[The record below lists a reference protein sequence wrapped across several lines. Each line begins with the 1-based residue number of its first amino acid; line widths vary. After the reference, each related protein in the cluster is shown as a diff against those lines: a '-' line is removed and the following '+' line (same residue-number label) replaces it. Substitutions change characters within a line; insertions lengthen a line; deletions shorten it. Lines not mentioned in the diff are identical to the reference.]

1 MKKFFILALT
11 LLAGCLAITSCKKDK
26 VKDPEPEISKP
37 ADNGITIS
45 PEDWHDVPQSGCTLE
60 LGDISLTVPS
70 NTFSGDTKLSVTK
83 LKGGSYYGTY
93 EASGFYYITVP
104 PKVNQSISVKLTP
117 SKKGTK
123 VQYTALAPFHRKSSD
138 EDITGGIDLDCSY
151 DNGECTVKLPTSTN
165 DDGGSNLWI
174 IVGLVEDKSN
184 SSSGGAAIRKM
195 TDLTETPAGQ
205 VKNVKWHYTVD
216 TWWWLTRSEA
226 EMTKMN
232 KLTDSLTLVITDA
245 ITKIHDLGFV
255 LDEERNIPICF
266 IREPKKLDNF
276 GNFDQSFWSDSKS
289 TVELNLS
296 ALEKS
301 DDPKVWGRTC
311 IHEILHYFQAD
322 YDKRSPQVKKFG
334 GEEDVLN
341 EAAAV
346 WVEQFMNDGQLDA
359 TFVAGHIPD
368 FLRGYYTFDTKAKY
382 SEQGYGMSSM
392 LYYLT
397 NPSLRK
403 PVVEDGINK
412 NSIVELF
419 QLWKNNP
426 EYRGTS
432 YLTLTKWFTSHN
444 SFFTEYEYDK
454 FLLAVLT
461 GKVFDLA
468 KSGKGDISGFDGSGN
483 VYSFNCD
490 RSHTYPTRTCLG
502 LGCAI
507 DLGNVKDRT
516 SFAGKEIIIKQEKPN
531 VKTYLIV
538 DDDQCRYECYKTPA
552 TSDNPLVI
560 KGEEI
565 DKLIPGAHLTDLY
578 FVTINTY
585 GAKKDFAVS
594 CTVQDQKEKVTLPDV
609 SKICGVDFFSD
620 VDMGTADNHSSL
632 IFNRSFDK
640 RNSYHD
646 DIITVNETTNGFTI
660 TAIREES
667 WCNESLYVEVN
678 TKGSTPIVT
687 KVTITSDN
695 ADNTESPSNISM
707 TLTNIP
713 WSEENNNTH
722 TWKQFSADTREGTF
736 HWSSF
741 SYNGF
746 AGSYNS
752 ICPGRTSTAT
762 VDIVY
767 NE

>member
-1 MKKFFILALT
+1 MKKTFFFALAMVAGV
-11 LLAGCLAITSCKKDK
+11 LAFSSCKNGTD
-26 VKDPEPEISKP
+26 EPELT
-37 ADNGITIS
+37 NITIGS
-45 PEDWHDVPQSGCTLE
+45 NDWHAVPQSGCTLE
-60 LGDISLTVPS
+60 LGDISLTVPA
-70 NTFSGDTKLSVTK
+70 NTFSENTKVSVTK
-83 LKGGSYYGTY
+83 LKSGSYYGAH
-93 EASGFYYITVP
+93 EASNFYYVTVP
-104 PKVNQSISVKLTP
+104 PKVNQSISVTLKP
-117 SKKGTK
+117 SKEGAK

-138 EDITGGIDLDCSY
+138 EDVVGGIELECSY
-151 DNGECTVKLPTSTN
+151 DNGECTVLLPTSDN
-165 DDGGSNLWI
+165 DNEGSDLWI
-174 IVGLVEDKSN
+174 IVGLVEDNSKSPAQ
-184 SSSGGAAIRKM
+184 GPALRKM

-216 TWWWLTRSEA
+216 TWWWLTRSDAEA
-226 EMTKMN
+226 AKMN
-232 KLTDSLTLVITDA
+232 HLTDSLTPVIADA

-397 NPSLRK
+397 NPSLRV

-419 QLWKNNP
+419 QLWKKNP

-461 GKVFDLA
+461 GKVFDLR
-468 KSGKGDISGFDGSGN
+468 KGGKGDISGFDGNGN
-483 VYSFNCD
+483 VYSFNGD

-507 DLGNVKDRT
+507 DLGNVKERT

-538 DDDQCRYECYKTPA
+538 DDDQCRYGCYKTPA

-565 DKLIPGAHLTDLY
+565 DKLIPGAHLTDFY

-594 CTVQDQKEKVTLPDV
+594 CTVQDRKEEPVPENI
-609 SKICGVDFFSD
+609 KISSIYFDSRLE
-620 VDMGTADNHSSL
+620 MGTDNNHSNHILSG
-632 IFNRSFDK
+632 SFYKDFGA
-640 RNSYHD
+640 N
-646 DIITVNETTNGFTI
+646 ITVNKTSSGYTATATTDDGWGSEN
-660 TAIREES
+660 AI
-667 WCNESLYVEVN
+667 SLEVKYN
-678 TKGSTPIVT
+678 GSTPVITQVT
-687 KVTITSDN
+687 MTSKD
-695 ADNTESPSNISM
+695 ADIYSTSV
-707 TLTNIP
+707 TLTDVP
-713 WSEENNNTH
+713 CTETEQHYQLFKASENQN
-722 TWKQFSADTREGTF
+722 TF
-736 HWSSF
+736 HVSSCHH
-741 SYNGF
+741 NDNE
-746 AGSYNS
+746 GSSSSGLLKGYNS
-752 ICPGRTSTAT
+752 WAEVKITF
-762 VDIVY
+762 
-767 NE
+767 EE